1 MGAEV
6 QSQEIQEMDR
16 VTVTLSAIANPKLR
30 QFKHISADDGFL
42 SSEFRDSIA
51 LKTVWFNLAVNDLR
65 SRYRRTRLG
74 PWWLVIG
81 LGITMSTL
89 SVLWSTIFGLPWREF
104 VPYMLTS
111 LVTWNWIASS
121 ITGACNIYSGDYSA
135 LLKTMP
141 LPPMVHAMRF
151 VMVNFLIH
159 LHNMTIPIA
168 ALVITGTIP
177 SASIIFW
184 LPVSTMLVMVN
195 ALSVG
200 IYLGIVGA
208 RVRDFSNLVA
218 AIMAPMMMLTPVM
231 WKANMLGNHSYVVNL
246 NPFYHFVTMMRAP
259 FLGEPV
265 PMTSLAAVLAIT
277 IINIGL
283 ALFCYRR
290 YRKVMVYWL

>member
-1 MGAEV
+1 MTA
-6 QSQEIQEMDR
+6 
-16 VTVTLSAIANPKLR
+16 SAIASPKLR
-30 QFKHISADDGFL
+30 QFKHISASDGFVL
-42 SSEFRDSIA
+42 HELRDSIA
-51 LKTVWFNLAVNDLR
+51 LRTVWFNLAVNDLR

-81 LGITMSTL
+81 LGITMSTM
-89 SVLWSTIFGLPWREF
+89 SVLWSTLFGLPWREF

-111 LVTWNWIASS
+111 LVTWNWISGS
-121 ITGACNIYSGDYSA
+121 ITGACNIFAGEYSG

-141 LPPMVHAMRF
+141 LPPIVHVMRF

-195 ALSVG
+195 AVSVG
-200 IYLGIVGA
+200 VYLGIAGA
-208 RVRDFSNLVA
+208 RVRDFSNLVG

-231 WKANMLGNHSYVVNL
+231 WKPDMLGPHSYIVYL
-246 NPFYHFVTMMRAP
+246 NPFYHFITMIRAP
-259 FLGEPV
+259 LLGV
-265 PMTSLAAVLAIT
+265 SVSIISLAVVLVIT
-277 IINIGL
+277 AINIGL

>member
-1 MGAEV
+1 MTA
-6 QSQEIQEMDR
+6 
-16 VTVTLSAIANPKLR
+16 SAIASPKLR
-30 QFKHISADDGFL
+30 QLKHISASDGFVL
-42 SSEFRDSIA
+42 HELRDSIA
-51 LKTVWFNLAVNDLR
+51 LRTVWFNLAVNDLR

-81 LGITMSTL
+81 LGITMSTM
-89 SVLWSTIFGLPWREF
+89 SVLWSTLFGLPWREF

-111 LVTWNWIASS
+111 LVTWNWISGS
-121 ITGACNIYSGDYSA
+121 ITGACNIFAGEYSG

-141 LPPMVHAMRF
+141 LPPIVHVMRS

-184 LPVSTMLVMVN
+184 LPVSTMLVMIN
-195 ALSVG
+195 AVSVG
-200 IYLGIVGA
+200 IYLGIAGA
-208 RVRDFSNLVA
+208 RVRDFSNLVG

-231 WKANMLGNHSYVVNL
+231 WKPNMLGPHSYIVYL
-246 NPFYHFVTMMRAP
+246 NPFYHFITMIRAP
-259 FLGEPV
+259 FLGESV
-265 PMTSLAAVLAIT
+265 SMISLVVVLVIT
-277 IINIGL
+277 AINIGL
-283 ALFCYRR
+283 AFFCYRR

>member
-1 MGAEV
+1 M
-6 QSQEIQEMDR
+6 EMTAPA
-16 VTVTLSAIANPKLR
+16 VASPKFR
-30 QFKHISADDGFL
+30 QFTHISASDDFVL
-42 SSEFRDSIA
+42 SELLDSIA

-81 LGITMSTL
+81 LGITMSSM
-89 SVLWSTIFGLPWREF
+89 SVLWSTLFGLPWREF

-111 LVTWNWIASS
+111 MVTWNWIAGSV
-121 ITGACNIYSGDYSA
+121 TGACNIFAGEYSG

-141 LPPMVHAMRF
+141 LPPIVHVMRY

-168 ALVITGTIP
+168 ALVITGTVP

-184 LPVSTMLVMVN
+184 LPLSTLLVMLN

-200 IYLGIVGA
+200 IYLGIAGA

-218 AIMAPMMMLTPVM
+218 AIMGPMMMLTPVM
-231 WKANMLGNHSYVVNL
+231 WKPNMLGPHSYIVNL
-246 NPFYHFVTMMRAP
+246 NPFYHFVTMIRAP
-259 FLGEPV
+259 FLGESV
-265 PMTSLAAVLAIT
+265 SLISLAAVLAIT
-277 IINIGL
+277 AINIGL

>member
-1 MGAEV
+1 MTA
-6 QSQEIQEMDR
+6 
-16 VTVTLSAIANPKLR
+16 SAIASPKLR
-30 QFKHISADDGFL
+30 QFKHISANDGFVL
-42 SSEFRDSIA
+42 HELRDSIA
-51 LKTVWFNLAVNDLR
+51 LRTVWFNLAVNDLR

-81 LGITMSTL
+81 LGITMSTM
-89 SVLWSTIFGLPWREF
+89 SVLWSTLFGLPWREF

-111 LVTWNWIASS
+111 LVTWNWISGS
-121 ITGACNIYSGDYSA
+121 ITGACNIFAGEYSG

-141 LPPMVHAMRF
+141 LPPIVHVMRF

-195 ALSVG
+195 AVSVG
-200 IYLGIVGA
+200 VYLGIAGA
-208 RVRDFSNLVA
+208 RVRDFSNLVG

-231 WKANMLGNHSYVVNL
+231 WKPDMLGPHSYIVYL
-246 NPFYHFVTMMRAP
+246 NPFYHFITMIRAP
-259 FLGEPV
+259 LLGV
-265 PMTSLAAVLAIT
+265 SVSIISLAVVLVIT
-277 IINIGL
+277 AINIGL

>member
-1 MGAEV
+1 MDGLV
-6 QSQEIQEMDR
+6 QSREIQEMDR
-16 VTVTLSAIANPKLR
+16 VTPSAIASPTLR
-30 QFKHISADDGFL
+30 QFTHISASDGFL
-42 SSEFRDSIA
+42 LNELLGSIA

-81 LGITMSTL
+81 LGITMSTM

-111 LVTWNWIASS
+111 LVTWNWIAGS

-168 ALVITGTIP
+168 ALIITGTIP

-231 WKANMLGNHSYVVNL
+231 WKANMLGRHSYVVNL
-246 NPFYHFVTMMRAP
+246 NPFYHFITIIRAP
-259 FLGEPV
+259 FLGETV

-277 IINIGL
+277 AINIGL

>member
-1 MGAEV
+1 MTA
-6 QSQEIQEMDR
+6 
-16 VTVTLSAIANPKLR
+16 SAIASPKLR
-30 QFKHISADDGFL
+30 KLKHISANDGFVLREL
-42 SSEFRDSIA
+42 SDSIS
-51 LKTVWFNLAVNDLR
+51 LRTVWFDLAINDLR

-81 LGITMSTL
+81 SGITMSTMA
-89 SVLWSTIFGLPWREF
+89 VLWSTLFGLPWREF
-104 VPYMLTS
+104 VPYMLS
-111 LVTWNWIASS
+111 GMVIWNWISGS
-121 ITGACNIYSGDYSA
+121 ITGACNIFAGDYSS

-141 LPPMVHAMRF
+141 LPPMVHAMRY

-200 IYLGIVGA
+200 VYLGIVGA
-208 RVRDFSNLVA
+208 RVRDFSNLVG
-218 AIMAPMMMLTPVM
+218 AIMGPMMMLTPVM
-231 WKANMLGNHSYVVNL
+231 WKANMLGTQSYVVKL
-246 NPFYHFVTMMRAP
+246 NPFYHLITVIRAP
-259 FLGEPV
+259 FLGEAV
-265 PMTSLAAVLAIT
+265 PMTSLAVVLLIT
-277 IINIGL
+277 AINIGL
-283 ALFCYRR
+283 GLFCYRR